1 MVAFVHPPAETLQLS
16 HVLTALSDPV
26 RLNIV
31 QVLAGAD
38 CGLNCTASTAPFGNV
53 PKSTLSHHF
62 RVLRESGLVE
72 TTKRGVENIN
82 TLRWDDLE
90 RRFPGLLPQILASAS
105 AKAPD

>member
-1 MVAFVHPPAETLQLS
+1 MVNFVHPPAESLQLH
-16 HVLTALSDPV
+16 HVLSALADPV

-31 QVLAGAD
+31 QVLHATQG
-38 CGLNCTASTAPFGNV
+38 GLNCTAATAPFGQV

-62 RVLRESGLVE
+62 RVLRESGLVQ

-90 RRFPGLLPQILASAS
+90 RRFPGLLSQILQL
-105 AKAPD
+105 APR